1 MSGLIRGEKGFF
13 FLCLKAQAI
22 VVKHNSGREISFER
36 ESSDKFK
43 MVYRGETLKKKPYNI
58 IPWMTTGDSLLVCV
72 LAGILVTK

>member
-1 MSGLIRGEKGFF
+1 MSGLIRGEKGF

-43 MVYRGETLKKKPYNI
+43 MVYRGEKLKKKYNI

-72 LAGILVTK
+72 LAGVLVTR